1 MMMHNRVENYRG
13 TEIIWDI
20 SEIDG
25 SGFWKGTAAIV
36 TPPGPWSPPRV
47 RDVPDIPERFNAEE
61 EARESVL
68 KLAREWVEGR
78 PSQRVKVDRLS
89 ARSDLTNGL
98 GNSAAAHSPEI
109 FMRGTLCLVLVAA
122 LFLLAVFYDASS
134 SARN

>member
-1 MMMHNRVENYRG
+1 MMHNGVENYRG

-36 TPPGPWSPPRV
+36 IPPGPWSPPRV

-68 KLAREWVEGR
+68 KLARQLVEGR
-78 PSQRVKVDRLS
+78 SSPRVKLNRLS
-89 ARSDLTNGL
+89 AHSDLTNGL
-98 GNSAAAHSPEI
+98 GNSSASHSAEI
-109 FMRGTLCLVLVAA
+109 SMRGSICLVLIAA
-122 LFLLAVFYDASS
+122 VFLLAVFYDYSS
-134 SARN
+134 SARH